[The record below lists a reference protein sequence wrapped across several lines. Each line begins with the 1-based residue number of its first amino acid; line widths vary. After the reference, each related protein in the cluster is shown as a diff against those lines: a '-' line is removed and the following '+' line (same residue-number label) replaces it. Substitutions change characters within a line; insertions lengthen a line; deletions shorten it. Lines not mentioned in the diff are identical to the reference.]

1 MIVTTDHMFWMLA
14 ACTYRCAARAASGL
28 EPASM
33 EQSSRS
39 SGGGGYPLVRGELLF
54 QVTSDGL
61 LLLPSEGNDTLVHT
75 CLIQGLA
82 CGSHDDDESLCQS
95 GL

>member
-1 MIVTTDHMFWMLA
+1 
-14 ACTYRCAARAASGL
+14 
-28 EPASM
+28 
-33 EQSSRS
+33 
-39 SGGGGYPLVRGELLF
+39 LVRGELLF

-82 CGSHDDDESLCQS
+82 CDSHDNDESLCQS